1 MQEQGTYSRCGQP
14 PKDCRCVEEKQQT
27 KRQKAGTGWVKK
39 ERCGI
44 VMGKM
49 VFMFPGQGAQYAGM
63 GKDFYEKESMAK
75 QVFDKASHITGL
87 DVAAICFEEN
97 DRLSVTEYTQIAMVT
112 VEVAILKVLEERG
125 VSAQAAAGLSLGE
138 YGAIVAAGAM
148 RADTAFAIVRRRGVY
163 MQEAVP
169 TGGAMAA
176 VLGLSA
182 EAIEETCTQTEGI
195 VSVANYNCP
204 GQIVITG
211 EAEAVS
217 RAGEELK
224 RKGAKRVMPL
234 KVSGPFHSQMLT
246 GAGER
251 LRKDLDRAQLLD
263 FSIPYVANLT
273 ADYVRST
280 ENIRELLEKQISS
293 PVRWQ
298 QSVERLLA
306 DGFDTFV
313 EIGPGRTLSSF
324 VKKIKAQHT
333 EGGEITV
340 VNVDKYEDLE
350 NSMEV
355 LKNA

>member
-1 MQEQGTYSRCGQP
+1 M
-14 PKDCRCVEEKQQT
+14 CRGKATDEKG
-27 KRQKAGTGWVKK
+27 KRRVQAGKK

-49 VFMFPGQGAQYAGM
+49 VLMFPGQGAQYAGM
-63 GKDFYEKESMAK
+63 GKDFYEKESAAK
-75 QVFDKASHITGL
+75 EVFDKASHITGL
-87 DVAAICFEEN
+87 DVPAICFEEN
-97 DRLSVTEYTQIAMVT
+97 DRLSITEYTQIAMVT

-125 VSAQAAAGLSLGE
+125 ISAQAAAGLSLGE
-138 YGAIVAAGAM
+138 YSAIVAAGAM

-182 EAIEETCTQTEGI
+182 ETIEETCAHTEGI
-195 VSVANYNCP
+195 VSIANYNCP

-211 EAEAVS
+211 EAAAVS
-217 RAGEELK
+217 RAGEAMK
-224 RKGAKRVMPL
+224 GKGAKRVMPL
-234 KVSGPFHSQMLT
+234 NVSGPFHSEMLT

-251 LRKDLDRAQLLD
+251 LRKDLERAQLLD

-333 EGGEITV
+333 GGGEITV
-340 VNVDKYEDLE
+340 INVDKYEDLE
-350 NSMEV
+350 KCVEV
-355 LKNA
+355 LKDV

>member
-1 MQEQGTYSRCGQP
+1 
-14 PKDCRCVEEKQQT
+14 
-27 KRQKAGTGWVKK
+27 
-39 ERCGI
+39 
-44 VMGKM
+44 
-49 VFMFPGQGAQYAGM
+49 
-63 GKDFYEKESMAK
+63 
-75 QVFDKASHITGL
+75 
-87 DVAAICFEEN
+87 
-97 DRLSVTEYTQIAMVT
+97 
-112 VEVAILKVLEERG
+112 
-125 VSAQAAAGLSLGE
+125 
-138 YGAIVAAGAM
+138 
-148 RADTAFAIVRRRGVY
+148 
-163 MQEAVP
+163 
-169 TGGAMAA
+169 MAA

-182 EAIEETCTQTEGI
+182 EAIEEICTQTEGI

-234 KVSGPFHSQMLT
+234 KVSGPFHSKMLT

-273 ADYVRST
+273 
-280 ENIRELLEKQISS
+280 
-293 PVRWQ
+293 
-298 QSVERLLA
+298 A